1 MSEKYIYTEHLSK
14 TYRVG
19 RGKHGIETKAL
30 QDVNIEVQKGEFLCI
45 MGSSGSGK
53 STLLHILG
61 GIDSPSEGGV
71 FYGKE
76 DITKWKDS
84 KLSNFRLRQTGFV
97 FQFFHLLPELTIK
110 QNILVP
116 VKMMHGK
123 LDKGRYEEL
132 LDGLGIKEK
141 ENQYPEQLSG
151 GQQQRV
157 AIARALIN
165 QPDVLLCDEPTG
177 NLDSKNGEEVLKM
190 LVKAR
195 DMWNQTIL
203 LVTHDRKIADY
214 ADRIIQLEDGIIV

>member
-14 TYRVG
+14 IYRVG
-19 RGKHGIETKAL
+19 RGKRGTETKAL
-30 QDVNIEVQKGEFLCI
+30 QDVNIEVQKSEILCI

-61 GIDSPSEGGV
+61 GIDSPSEGSV

-177 NLDSKNGEEVLKM
+177 SVTLVQHYPKEIPVIFWLLSMRISLITERQRVRFSSRVNLS
-190 LVKAR
+190 
-195 DMWNQTIL
+195 
-203 LVTHDRKIADY
+203 
-214 ADRIIQLEDGIIV
+214 

>member
-1 MSEKYIYTEHLSK
+1 
-14 TYRVG
+14 
-19 RGKHGIETKAL
+19 
-30 QDVNIEVQKGEFLCI
+30 
-45 MGSSGSGK
+45 
-53 STLLHILG
+53 
-61 GIDSPSEGGV
+61 
-71 FYGKE
+71 
-76 DITKWKDS
+76 
-84 KLSNFRLRQTGFV
+84 
-97 FQFFHLLPELTIK
+97 
-110 QNILVP
+110 
-116 VKMMHGK
+116 MHGK

-132 LDGLGIKEK
+132 LEGLGIKEK

-177 NLDSKNGEEVLKM
+177 NLDSKNGEEVLKL

-214 ADRIIQLEDGIIV
+214 ADRIIQLEDGSVV

>member
-19 RGKHGIETKAL
+19 RGKRGTETKAL
-30 QDVNIEVQKGEFLCI
+30 QDVNLEVHKGEILCI

-61 GIDSPSEGGV
+61 GIDRPSEGKV
-71 FYGKE
+71 FYGDE
-76 DITKWKDS
+76 DITKWKDRR
-84 KLSNFRLRQTGFV
+84 LSNFRLHQTGFV

-116 VKMMHGK
+116 IKMMHGK
-123 LDKGRYEEL
+123 VDKERYETL

-141 ENQYPEQLSG
+141 EDQYPEQLSG
-151 GQQQRV
+151 GQQQRA

-177 NLDSKNGEEVLKM
+177 NLDSRNGEEVLKM

-195 DMWNQTIL
+195 DLWNQTIL
-203 LVTHDRKIADY
+203 LVTHDRKIAEY
-214 ADRIIQLEDGIIV
+214 ADRTIQLEDGKIL

>member
-14 TYRVG
+14 TYRLG
-19 RGKHGIETKAL
+19 RGKRGIETKAL
-30 QDVNIEVQKGEFLCI
+30 QDVNLEVQKGEILCI

-53 STLLHILG
+53 STLLNILG
-61 GIDSPSEGGV
+61 GIDSPSEGSV
-71 FYGKE
+71 FYGGE
-76 DITKWKDS
+76 DITKWKDAQLS
-84 KLSNFRLRQTGFV
+84 KFRLHKTGFV
-97 FQFFHLLPELTIK
+97 FQFFHLLPELTVK

-116 VKMMHGK
+116 VKMLHGK
-123 LDKGRYEEL
+123 LDKKRYEEL
-132 LDGLGIKEK
+132 LCGLGIQEK

-151 GQQQRV
+151 GQQQRT

-177 NLDSKNGEEVLKM
+177 NLDRKNGEEVLKM

-203 LVTHDRKIADY
+203 LVTHDRKIAHY
-214 ADRIIQLEDGIIV
+214 ADRIIQLEDGIVL